1 MTYRIVSDSS
11 CDVRELPGIAFT
23 RVPLRIITDSV
34 EYVDN
39 AELDTER
46 MVAELQRYKGKSGTA
61 CPNVADWE
69 AAFGDADL
77 VFAVTITSGLSGSC
91 NAAVNAARSYESAHP
106 GRRVCVIDS
115 LSTGPEMVLLLERL
129 GALIRTEKSFEE
141 IVSEMAEYQ
150 QRTHL
155 LFLLSSIQNL
165 ARNGRASR
173 LGAEAVGLLG
183 IRIYGQ
189 ASEEGKLDVLGKCR
203 GERTAQE
210 RLVQQMEQLGW
221 QGGKVR
227 IAHCQNGAGAKR
239 MEGLL
244 LRKYPGAD
252 IQIYPTGGLC
262 SFYAEQGG
270 MMVGYESGKSDK
282 T

>member
-11 CDVRELPGIAFT
+11 CDVHTLPGMEFV
-23 RVPLRIITDSV
+23 RVPLHIITDTMD
-34 EYVDN
+34 YVDD
-39 AELDTER
+39 AELD
-46 MVAELQRYKGKSGTA
+46 AESMATDLQRYKGKSGTA

-69 AAFGDADL
+69 AAFGEAEC

-91 NAAVNAARSYESAHP
+91 NAAVNAAKSYESSHP
-106 GRRVCVIDS
+106 GCRVCVIDS
-115 LSTGPEMVLLLERL
+115 LSTGPEMVLLLEKL
-129 GALIRTEKSFEE
+129 GQLIQAEKSFEE
-141 IVSEMAEYQ
+141 IVLEMAEYQ
-150 QRTHL
+150 QQTHL

-165 ARNGRASR
+165 ARNGRVSK
-173 LGAEAVGLLG
+173 LGADAVGLLG

-210 RLVQQMEQLGW
+210 RLVQQMERKGW

-227 IAHCQNGAGAKR
+227 IAHCQNGSGAER
-239 MEGLL
+239 LRGLL
-244 LRKYPGAD
+244 LRKYPRTE

-262 SFYAEQGG
+262 SFYAEKGG
-270 MMVGYESGKSDK
+270 MMVGYESGKSI
-282 T
+282 